1 MVPTASNR
9 KVVTSPNVQRSR
21 PALVSNVC
29 MGGFLFSARVHPVES
44 THASHSLARGPG
56 PLRHGRL
63 PPRAGLRHWLS
74 VSFVPIQSRRR
85 SRPVAH
91 LQNGHV
97 SRWSWPRQR
106 LRRGVHLLRDVVET
120 AARWLSEQEA
130 GVLVAVLLVLLAV
143 FGFVK
148 IAEELSEGELA
159 KLDEWLLLLFRVPGQ
174 PHVPVGP
181 PWLMEAA
188 QDITVLG
195 GRTMLI
201 AVTVVVTG
209 YLALERKFGAMWL
222 VLVAIGTGGLLS
234 ILMKQAF
241 GRGRPDLVPHLV
253 AVTSPSFPSGHSML
267 AAIMYLTLGALL
279 ARFAT
284 RRRTKAYLIT
294 VALLATFVVGGSR
307 VYLGVHYPSDV
318 VAGWCAGLVWAL
330 VCWLVARY
338 LQYRGTVDRS
348 GRV

>member
-1 MVPTASNR
+1 
-9 KVVTSPNVQRSR
+9 VQ
-21 PALVSNVC
+21 V
-29 MGGFLFSARVHPVES
+29 
-44 THASHSLARGPG
+44 
-56 PLRHGRL
+56 
-63 PPRAGLRHWLS
+63 
-74 VSFVPIQSRRR
+74 
-85 SRPVAH
+85 
-91 LQNGHV
+91 
-97 SRWSWPRQR
+97 
-106 LRRGVHLLRDVVET
+106 LRDVAGT
-120 AARWLSEQEA
+120 AARWLSRQEA
-130 GVLVAVLLVLLAV
+130 AVLVAVLVVLLAV
-143 FGFVK
+143 FGFIK
-148 IAEELSEGELA
+148 IAEELGEGELA

-174 PHVPVGP
+174 PHVPIGP
-181 PWLMEAA
+181 PWLVEAA

-201 AVTVVVTG
+201 AVTLFTTG
-209 YLALERKFGAMWL
+209 YLALERKYGAMWL
-222 VLVAIGTGGLLS
+222 VVLAVGSGGMLS
-234 ILMKQAF
+234 TAMKQLF

-284 RRRTKAYLIT
+284 RRRTKAYLLT
-294 VALLATFVVGGSR
+294 VALFATFVVGSSR

-330 VCWLVARY
+330 ICWLAARY